1 MVDRA
6 PQMLAGRYEIGE
18 LIGRGG
24 MAEVH
29 IGYDTRLSRRVAIKL
44 LREDL
49 ARDPVFLAR
58 FRREAQSSA
67 ALNNA
72 AIVAVYDTGEEE
84 VISPRSGEKVALPY
98 IIMEYVEGHTVRDLL
113 KDGTAVPINEAVEIV
128 DGVLIA
134 LEYAH
139 RAGIVHRD
147 IKPGNIMLT
156 PQGDVKVM
164 DFGIARAMADSQ
176 ATMTQANA
184 VVGTAQYLSP
194 EQARGEVVDVRS
206 DLYSTGCL
214 LFELLTG
221 QPPFTG
227 DSAVAIAYQHV
238 RETPRTPSSIASD
251 IPEALDRVVLK
262 SLAKDRDQ
270 RYTDAAQMRKDLLA
284 SVRGGTVSAPS
295 TAVWGVA
302 GGIAPGA
309 TTAMASP
316 VPPPTQTMP
325 RDPGTSTQPAIATQQ
340 RSSKGWLWGLLVF
353 LVVVL
358 SVAAAYLIMNRDTAP
373 PETPKVEVPVLTDM
387 NQNGVRVAL
396 EAVGLSMVIGD
407 DVPHD
412 SIEAGL
418 FVSSEPPAGTSVD
431 KGSDV
436 TVHFSSG
443 PGEVEVPDVTD
454 QTQERAREALEA
466 AGLKVSNVSTEDA
479 PGKQKDVVLSTDPK
493 AGSKVPKDSSVTIV
507 VASGFVNVPD
517 LKNKTLEEATKIL
530 QEDLKL
536 TLRIKEQE
544 TGDVD
549 PGLVMSQSDSGKVEV
564 GSTIEL
570 VISKEAPAIIVPT
583 ETPSP
588 TDGITPNPT
597 GTPSEGNELPSP
609 PKDDNN

>member
-1 MVDRA
+1 
-6 PQMLAGRYEIGE
+6 MLAGRYEIGE

-67 ALNNA
+67 ALNNST
-72 AIVAVYDTGEEE
+72 IVGVYDTGEEE
-84 VISPRSGEKVALPY
+84 VVSPRSGEKVSLPY

-128 DGVLIA
+128 NGVLIA

-147 IKPGNIMLT
+147 IKPGNVMLT

-238 RETPRTPSSIASD
+238 RETPRTPSSVASD

-262 SLAKDRDQ
+262 SLAKDREQ
-270 RYTDAAQMRKDLLA
+270 RYADAAAMRKDLLA
-284 SVRGGTVSAPS
+284 AVRGGTVSAPS

-309 TTAMASP
+309 TTAMATP
-316 VPPPTQTMP
+316 VQRDTQMLPPEPA
-325 RDPGTSTQPAIATQQ
+325 TSTQPALRTEEKK
-340 RSSKGWLWGLLVF
+340 SSKGWLWGLLAF
-353 LVVVL
+353 LVVTLGV
-358 SVAAAYLIMNRDTAP
+358 VAAYLAMNGNKE
-373 PETPKVEVPVLTDM
+373 PEVEMVKVPVMTDL
-387 NQNGVRVAL
+387 NQAGVRNAL
-396 EAVGLSMVIGD
+396 DQAGLEINIGD
-407 DVPHD
+407 EVADDKIPVG
-412 SIEAGL
+412 I
-418 FVSSEPPAGTSVD
+418 FVSSDPAPGDEVK
-431 KGSDV
+431 KGSTV

-443 PGEVEVPDVTD
+443 PGEVTVPDVRG
-454 QTQERAREALEA
+454 QSQEQAIKVLEK
-466 AGLKVSNVSTEDA
+466 AGLKVSSVKQEDA
-479 PGKQKDVVLSTDPK
+479 PRKEQDVVLSTNPENG
-493 AGSKVPKDSSVTIV
+493 AKVAKNAAIELT
-507 VASGFVNVPD
+507 VASGYVNVPD
-517 LKNKTLEEATKIL
+517 LKGKTLQEATKIINEEL
-530 QEDLKL
+530 GLSV
-536 TLRIKEQE
+536 TTTEQE
-544 TGDVD
+544 SGDYE
-549 PGLVMSQSDSGKVEV
+549 PGTVLQQDRSGKVEV
-564 GSTIEL
+564 GTTIAL
-570 VISKEAPAIIVPT
+570 TIAKEAQDIIVPT
-583 ETPSP
+583 TPAP
-588 TDGITPNPT
+588 TDSVTPNPT
-597 GTPSEGNELPSP
+597 GTPSEGNEIPSP
-609 PKDDNN
+609 PGEDRD

>member
-1 MVDRA
+1 
-6 PQMLAGRYEIGE
+6 MLAGRYEIGE

-44 LREDL
+44 LREEL

-67 ALNNA
+67 ALNNST
-72 AIVAVYDTGEEE
+72 IVGVYDTGEEE
-84 VISPRSGEKVALPY
+84 VISPRNGEKVSLPY

-128 DGVLIA
+128 NSVLIA

-147 IKPGNIMLT
+147 IKPGNVMLT

-194 EQARGEVVDVRS
+194 EQARGEVVDARS

-238 RETPRTPSSIASD
+238 RETPRTPSSVASD

-262 SLAKDRDQ
+262 SLAKDREQ
-270 RYTDAAQMRKDLLA
+270 RYADADAMRKDLLA
-284 SVRGGTVSAPS
+284 AVRGGTVSAPS

-309 TTAMASP
+309 TTAMATP
-316 VPPPTQTMP
+316 VQRDTQMLPPEPA
-325 RDPGTSTQPAIATQQ
+325 TSTQPALRTEEKKN
-340 RSSKGWLWGLLVF
+340 SKGWLWGLLAF
-353 LVVVL
+353 LVVTLGV
-358 SVAAAYLIMNRDTAP
+358 VAAYLAMNGNKE
-373 PETPKVEVPVLTDM
+373 PEVEMVKVPVMTDL
-387 NQNGVRVAL
+387 NQAGVRNAL
-396 EAVGLSMVIGD
+396 SQAGLEINIGD
-407 DVPHD
+407 EVADDKIPVG
-412 SIEAGL
+412 I
-418 FVSSEPPAGTSVD
+418 FVSSDPAPGEEVK
-431 KGSDV
+431 KGSTV

-443 PGEVEVPDVTD
+443 PGVVTVPDVRG
-454 QTQERAREALEA
+454 QSQEQAIKVLEK
-466 AGLKVSNVSTEDA
+466 AGLKVSSVKQEDA
-479 PGKQKDVVLSTDPK
+479 PRKEQDVVLSTNPENG
-493 AGSKVPKDSSVTIV
+493 AKVAKNAAIELT
-507 VASGFVNVPD
+507 VASGYVNVPD
-517 LKNKTLEEATKIL
+517 LKGKTLQEATKIINEEL
-530 QEDLKL
+530 GLSV
-536 TLRIKEQE
+536 TTTEQE
-544 TGDVD
+544 SGDYE
-549 PGLVMSQSDSGKVEV
+549 PGTVLQQDRSGKVEV
-564 GSTIEL
+564 GTTIAL
-570 VISKEAPAIIVPT
+570 TIAKEARDVIVPT
-583 ETPSP
+583 TPTP
-588 TDGITPNPT
+588 TDSVTPNPT
-597 GTPSEGNELPSP
+597 GTPSKGKEIPSP
-609 PKDDNN
+609 PGEDRS